1 MKRELPTAGTDDG
14 MNEATFQGTDLP
26 RILTDLNRGR
36 RTGTLSVTTPT
47 FTKTVYLNRGNP
59 VFASSTHVDD
69 RFGILLLREGKLTLA
84 QYDESVKMLEATGK
98 RHGTILVEQGYLSPQ
113 DLVWGIKHQV
123 QSIILSLFRIEGATW
138 SFTEEPIPEDEVI
151 TLQMSVA
158 NLIYL
163 GVKGM
168 DNLFLLLSELNPDAS
183 LMVSDDPLSIF
194 QSIGLE
200 DEDKEIL
207 FMLDGEKTV
216 REVIDAS
223 PSGVFETVKTLY
235 VLLTTEIV
243 EARAGEEVPA
253 AETISFE
260 DIAGTL
266 TEESP
271 EAIEKVETLFRVLDT
286 LRPHEL
292 LEINES
298 ATTDTVTENYYWLA
312 KTFHPDRFINA
323 ADPGVADK
331 AVAVLGAIN
340 KAYQLLR
347 DEKQRIGYFAAL

>member
-1 MKRELPTAGTDDG
+1 MKRVLLIAGTDGG

-26 RILTDLNRGR
+26 KILTDLNRGR
-36 RTGTLSVTTPT
+36 RTGTLSVMTPT
-47 FTKTVYLNRGNP
+47 CTKTVYLNRGNP

-69 RFGILLLREGKLTLA
+69 RFGVLLLREGKLTLA
-84 QYDESVKMLEATGK
+84 QYDESVKILKATGK
-98 RHGTILVEQGYLSPQ
+98 RHGTILVEQGYLTPQ

-123 QSIILSLFRIEGATW
+123 QGIVLSLFKTEGATW
-138 SFTEEPIPEDEVI
+138 DFTEEPIPEDEVI

-163 GVKGM
+163 GVKEM
-168 DNLFLLLSELNPDAS
+168 DNLTLLLSELNTDAA

-194 QSIGLE
+194 QSIGLQA
-200 DEDKEIL
+200 EDKDVL
-207 FMLDGEKTV
+207 SMLDGEKTV
-216 REVIDAS
+216 EEVIDAS
-223 PSGVFETVKTLY
+223 SAGVFETVKTLY
-235 VLLTTEIV
+235 VLLTTGIV
-243 EARAGEEVPA
+243 EEKAGEEAPA
-253 AETISFE
+253 AEGISFE

-292 LEINES
+292 LEITAA

-323 ADPGVADK
+323 DDPGVADK

-347 DEKQRIGYFAAL
+347 DEKTRTGYFAAL

>member
-1 MKRELPTAGTDDG
+1 
-14 MNEATFQGTDLP
+14 
-26 RILTDLNRGR
+26 
-36 RTGTLSVTTPT
+36 
-47 FTKTVYLNRGNP
+47 
-59 VFASSTHVDD
+59 
-69 RFGILLLREGKLTLA
+69 
-84 QYDESVKMLEATGK
+84 
-98 RHGTILVEQGYLSPQ
+98 
-113 DLVWGIKHQV
+113 
-123 QSIILSLFRIEGATW
+123 
-138 SFTEEPIPEDEVI
+138 
-151 TLQMSVA
+151 
-158 NLIYL
+158 
-163 GVKGM
+163 M

-223 PSGVFETVKTLY
+223 PSGVFDTVKT
-235 VLLTTEIV
+235 
-243 EARAGEEVPA
+243 AGEEVPA
-253 AETISFE
+253 AEAISFE

-292 LEINES
+292 LEIKES